1 MRRRGASRSDLNRAF
16 AEMEQRR
23 PDALIRG
30 GGSGLLTGLH
40 EALYEK
46 VMRARIPMSVPGP
59 LRIARL
65 GPLVGYGPN
74 LLAGFRLAATYVDRI
89 LKGANPS
96 DLPVEQPKKF
106 ELAINLKTKNALG
119 ITMPPT
125 LLAGTD
131 GDP

>member
-1 MRRRGASRSDLNRAF
+1 M
-16 AEMEQRR
+16 
-23 PDALIRG
+23 
-30 GGSGLLTGLH
+30 LTGLH